1 MGDTDMSPDATSDV
15 AVLRE
20 LRKVRRERRLGDTE
34 WFDVLYRV
42 YLFALVGTIAV
53 VFVSDAINGLIDDD
67 VSTEQILTRGPSI
80 AGVLA
85 VFAFGI
91 GLRNG
96 AEGGPVSVES
106 ADVRHLLMA
115 PISRT
120 RVLLRPIAQRGRSV
134 AFAIA
139 LSLGILGQLVAREI
153 DGSRAAWAA
162 SGALF
167 GVLLAA
173 LYVGAA
179 VVAHA
184 LRLPR
189 SAASTIFLLGLAW
202 QSAVAWGIWTG
213 EATGI
218 ARIGPA
224 NLDGSVLFWG
234 IRQRGIDV
242 IALGLALLLVGL
254 AFALGGRLRLDPLER
269 RGQLVSQLRFAAT
282 VQDIRTVVMLRR
294 QLRAES
300 VRARAWFGGGMRPDA
315 PATRPVGRPQRAAG
329 QPGPSF
335 VWRRGFIAIGRL
347 SAGRFLRIITLALV
361 AGGAASLA
369 VSSSLLFLVV
379 FVGVAYLA
387 GLEALEPLSQEI
399 DRPDI
404 TDGMPTDRG
413 WLFAHHLVAPAVLL
427 AVVAMVGAVGAT
439 LVEPDHA
446 AAAFVLAVPVAWA
459 GAIGAVVTTIGD
471 ASQAPS
477 VANTTLLG
485 ADRGTESPFAMPEFA
500 GFSNIAKGALPFVFS
515 AVAALPLVAIRSTPT
530 VSTLGRSMLG
540 VALCLI
546 VMVWWVLRRDRWAA
560 AVRTFFA
567 AGRTVPSNG
576 TTS

>member
-1 MGDTDMSPDATSDV
+1 MVDTDINPDAISDV

-20 LRKVRRERRLGDTE
+20 LRTVRRERRLGDTE

-42 YLFALVGTIAV
+42 YLFALVGTIAMV
-53 VFVSDAINGLIDDD
+53 VASDAITGLIDDD

-85 VFAFGI
+85 VLAFGI

-96 AEGGPVSVES
+96 ADGGPVSVES

-134 AFAIA
+134 AFAMA
-139 LSLGILGQLVAREI
+139 LFLGILGQLVAREI

-167 GVLLAA
+167 GALLAA

-189 SAASTIFLLGLAW
+189 PAASTIFILSLAW

-218 ARIGPA
+218 ARVGPA
-224 NLDGSVLFWG
+224 NLAGSVLFWG
-234 IRQRGIDV
+234 IRQRGIDL
-242 IALGLALLLVGL
+242 IALGFAVVLVAL

-300 VRARAWFGGGMRPDA
+300 VRARGWFGGGTRPDA
-315 PATRPVGRPQRAAG
+315 PAVRPSSRPQRAAG
-329 QPGPSF
+329 DPGPSF
-335 VWRRGFIAIGRL
+335 VWRRGLIAMGRL
-347 SAGRFLRIITLALV
+347 SAGRFLRIIALALT
-361 AGGAASLA
+361 AGAAASLS

-399 DRPDI
+399 DRPDL
-404 TDGMPTDRG
+404 TDGLPTDRG
-413 WLFAHHLVAPAVLL
+413 WLFAHHLVAPAALL
-427 AVVAMVGAVGAT
+427 AIVAMVGAVGAT
-439 LVEPDHA
+439 LIEPSYA
-446 AAAFVLAVPVAWA
+446 AAAFALAVPLAWA
-459 GAIGAVVTTIGD
+459 GAIGAVVTTVGD
-471 ASQAPS
+471 ASQAPTI
-477 VANTTLLG
+477 ANTTMLG
-485 ADRGTESPFAMPEFA
+485 ADRGTESPFAVPEFA
-500 GFSNIAKGALPFVFS
+500 GFSNIAKGALPFLFS
-515 AVAALPLVAIRSTPT
+515 AVAAVPIVAMRSSPNA
-530 VSTLGRSMLG
+530 STLWRSLLG

-546 VMVWWVLRRDRWAA
+546 VMVWWVLRRDRWSVAI
-560 AVRTFFA
+560 RSFFA
-567 AGRTVPSNG
+567 AGRAVPSNG
-576 TTS
+576 ATS

>member
-1 MGDTDMSPDATSDV
+1 MVDTDISPDATGDV
-15 AVLRE
+15 AVLHE

-53 VFVSDAINGLIDDD
+53 VFASDAINGLIDDD
-67 VSTEQILTRGPSI
+67 VSTEQILARGPSI
-80 AGVLA
+80 AGVFA
-85 VFAFGI
+85 VLAFGI

-96 AEGGPVSVES
+96 ADGGPVSVES

-184 LRLPR
+184 IRLPR
-189 SAASTIFLLGLAW
+189 PAASGIFVLGLAW
-202 QSAVAWGIWTG
+202 QSAVAWRIWTD

-242 IALGLALLLVGL
+242 IALGLALALVGA

-300 VRARAWFGGGMRPDA
+300 VRSHAWFGGGLRPDA
-315 PATRPVGRPQRAAG
+315 RAVRPPGRPQRASG
-329 QPGPSF
+329 QPNPSL
-335 VWRRGFIAIGRL
+335 VWKRGLIAIGRL

-361 AGGAASLA
+361 AGATASLA

-379 FVGVAYLA
+379 FVGVVYLA

-399 DRPDI
+399 DRPDL
-404 TDGMPTDRG
+404 TDGVPTDRG
-413 WLFAHHLVAPAVLL
+413 WLFVNHLVAPAALL
-427 AVVAMVGAVGAT
+427 AAVALIGAIGAT
-439 LVEPDHA
+439 LIEPGYGV
-446 AAAFVLAVPVAWA
+446 AAFVLAVPVAWA
-459 GAIGAVVTTIGD
+459 GAMGAVVTTIGD

-485 ADRGTESPFAMPEFA
+485 ADRGSESPFSMPEFA
-500 GFSNIAKGALPFVFS
+500 GFSNIAKGILPFVFS
-515 AVAALPLVAIRSTPT
+515 AVATLPIVAMRSTPT
-530 VSTLGRSMLG
+530 ASMLLRSMLG

-560 AVRTFFA
+560 AVRAFFV

-576 TTS
+576 ASS